1 MSKEL
6 TKKINKKRRYKISD
20 FIRKKQIERSKEES
34 QKSKKLKEGGRMK
47 LCKQCKRELLKE
59 LKDNPK
65 WQMTYG
71 IPAFQIVGEFV
82 KLIEEAGGK

>member
-1 MSKEL
+1 
-6 TKKINKKRRYKISD
+6 
-20 FIRKKQIERSKEES
+20 
-34 QKSKKLKEGGRMK
+34 MK

-65 WQMTYG
+65 WRMTYG

-82 KLIEEAGGK
+82 KLIEEAEG